1 MLRNRSAVVPFT
13 LSVAVTVAATA
24 CAAAAPTP
32 VCPDGGAVAAQPEGR
47 PAPSGPTAASL
58 GAPNAPAP
66 GAKFAFQ
73 ETPGLTLLPGCT
85 ATASEGGSG
94 PTPRAMAPEAVAAG
108 LTDAG
113 LAAFRAELRK
123 GSKELFLPIAPAA
136 AGGFRIDPQRAG
148 WGAVLTYEGGPL
160 LEGLAAGIGRTTDG
174 VTVRF
179 GATAGFAVTTTPVT
193 GIFGLPTDP
202 TVSNVRVLGTCAP
215 PATSEGGV
223 FATAD
228 FALEAANS
236 ERGVCVNGEARG
248 VTTAHGAFV
257 RRDLP
262 GTPYTLV
269 VATAR
274 KGEEAAF
281 IDDLSAAPILAALH
295 APVADGGFYVC
306 FRAARGTTTTTL
318 ALAPVGGLRERRAKS
333 AAGAA
338 AVRASYAIGAPTNG
352 APRPNPRDAAGPP
365 LTGPIGN
372 LVLSDLPIH
381 TSDTV
386 YGGTAEPAGS
396 DAYLFVVTRA
406 NGRVEAALALRK

>member
-1 MLRNRSAVVPFT
+1 MLRIRSAVVPFT

-32 VCPDGGAVAAQPEGR
+32 VCPDGGAVAAQTEGR

-85 ATASEGGSG
+85 ATPSEGGSG
-94 PTPRAMAPEAVAAG
+94 PSPRAMAPEAIADA
-108 LTDAG
+108 LTDVG

-123 GSKELFLPIAPAA
+123 GSKELFLPIAAA
-136 AGGFRIDPQRAG
+136 AASGFRIDSRRAG
-148 WGAVLTYEGGPL
+148 WGAIFPYDGGPL
-160 LEGLAAGIGRTTDG
+160 LEGLVAGTGRSADGRTI
-174 VTVRF
+174 RF
-179 GATAGFAVTTTPVT
+179 GASAGFAFTTSPVT
-193 GIFGLPTDP
+193 GVFGAASDP

-215 PATSEGGV
+215 PATSEGGA

-248 VTTAHGAFV
+248 ITTAHGAFV

-281 IDDLSAAPILAALH
+281 LDDLYAAPIQAALR
-295 APVADGGFYVC
+295 APVADGGFEVC
-306 FRAARGTTTTTL
+306 FRPVRGTTTTTL
-318 ALAPVGGLRERRAKS
+318 SLAPVGGLRERPSKG
-333 AAGAA
+333 AGMT

-352 APRPNPRDAAGPP
+352 APRPNPRDAALPSGPVG
-365 LTGPIGN
+365 T
-372 LVLSDLPIH
+372 LVASELPIH
-381 TSDTV
+381 PSDTV
-386 YGGTAEPAGS
+386 YGGTAEAGN

-406 NGRVEAALALRK
+406 NGRVEAALAQRK